1 MVAVAWLINF
11 LMLQGRP
18 FSMVLCYDE
27 EWLFSFTVIWWLKK
41 QIISTG
47 DFK

>member
-11 LMLQGRP
+11 LMLQDRP

-27 EWLFSFTVIWWLKK
+27 EWFIFIYSDLVAEKTNHLYRGF
-41 QIISTG
+41 
-47 DFK
+47 